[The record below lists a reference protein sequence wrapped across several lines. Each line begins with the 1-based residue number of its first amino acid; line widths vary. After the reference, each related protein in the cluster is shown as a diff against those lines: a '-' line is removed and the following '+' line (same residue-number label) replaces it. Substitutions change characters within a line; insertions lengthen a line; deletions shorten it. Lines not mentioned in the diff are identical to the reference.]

1 VDIDGF
7 EESPGNNAK
16 GDWQIVS
23 DGAFEALGTRL
34 VRGRWFTPQDTS
46 ASAPVSV
53 INETMART
61 YWKDGT
67 ALGGR
72 MRMGNPMRPWT
83 TVVGIVADE
92 RHNGVTGIVKEKFYV
107 PHSQWHVATGGSIIR
122 NVFLVVR
129 TTGEPLSLVGSIRGE
144 IRQMDA
150 NLPVANI
157 RPMSDIV
164 STALATPRL
173 TSFLLGAFAAIA
185 LALAAVGIYGVLA
198 YLVAQRTHEIGIR
211 LAIGANRAQVLGM
224 ILKQGMTLA
233 LGGIA
238 IGVVAAFGLTRL
250 MQSLLYQIT
259 ASDPMT
265 YVIVP
270 IALLLVTL
278 VASYLPALRAT
289 RVSPTTALRV
299 Q

>member
-1 VDIDGF
+1 V
-7 EESPGNNAK
+7 
-16 GDWQIVS
+16 
-23 DGAFEALGTRL
+23 
-34 VRGRWFTPQDTS
+34 
-46 ASAPVSV
+46 
-53 INETMART
+53 
-61 YWKDGT
+61 
-67 ALGGR
+67 
-72 MRMGNPMRPWT
+72 
-83 TVVGIVADE
+83 
-92 RHNGVTGIVKEKFYV
+92 
-107 PHSQWHVATGGSIIR
+107 
-122 NVFLVVR
+122 
-129 TTGEPLSLVGSIRGE
+129 RGE

-198 YLVAQRTHEIGIR
+198 YLVSQRTHEIGIR

-259 ASDPMT
+259 ASDPIT
-265 YVIVP
+265 FVVVP
-270 IALLLVTL
+270 IALLVVTL
-278 VASYLPALRAT
+278 IASYLPALRAT